1 MSYSLYFASL
11 VTIIVL
17 AILFQEYRK
26 LGRTKAVLSRLATK
40 NGWNIHLDSTGKKAA
55 ATISIGTDW
64 MFDFHLPRFG
74 DETSVVFGF
83 GQIFPR
89 IEHSTLK
96 WAFEH
101 ILVIQKKDFPGQPS
115 PRDIKKTDPNA
126 YECRLIIDD
135 ERFSDLDAVIHE
147 KFQSLI
153 ETTDWA
159 GYLRLAR
166 LNQGSIWI
174 RFELPLEFL
183 VEETATNL
191 ITGCDELKQFFQKE
205 CMSRL
210 NTS

>member
-1 MSYSLYFASL
+1 MPSLTYYLSL
-11 VTIIVL
+11 LSICLLV
-17 AILFQEYRK
+17 ILLQEYRK

-40 NGWNIHLDSTGKKAA
+40 NGWNIHLDSTGKRAA
-55 ATISIGTDW
+55 ATISIENDW

-101 ILVIQKKDFPGQPS
+101 ILVIQKKDFPSHPS
-115 PRDIKKTDPNA
+115 PRGFKKTAPNA

-135 ERFSDLDAVIHE
+135 TRFSDLDAVILE
-147 KFQSLI
+147 KFQGLI

-166 LNQGSIWI
+166 LNQGSVWI
-174 RFELPLEFL
+174 RFELPSEFL
-183 VEETATNL
+183 VEETVLEL
-191 ITGCDELKQFFQKE
+191 ITGCDELKGFFQNE

-210 NTS
+210 NAS

>member
-1 MSYSLYFASL
+1 MSYLLYFVSL
-11 VTIIVL
+11 LANIIL
-17 AILFQEYRK
+17 GLLLEEYRK
-26 LGRTKAVLSRLATK
+26 LARTKAVLSRLAMK
-40 NGWNIHLDSTGKKAA
+40 NGWNVHLDSTGKKAA

-74 DETSVVFGF
+74 DETSFVFGF
-83 GQIFPR
+83 GQVSPR

-101 ILVIQKKDFPGQPS
+101 ILVIQKKDFPSQPS
-115 PRDIKKTDPNA
+115 PRSFKKTDQHN

-135 ERFSDLDAVIHE
+135 ARFSDLDAAILE
-147 KFQSLI
+147 KFQGLI

-159 GYLRLAR
+159 RYLRLAR

-174 RFELPLEFL
+174 RFELPSEFL
-183 VEETATNL
+183 VEETALEL
-191 ITGCDELKQFFQKE
+191 ITGCDELKRFFQNE

-210 NTS
+210 NAS